1 MRNVDKPDPRRPWIV
16 PGPIKEV
23 TPGPSRRGQPDPLSL
38 RIDTLPSPDAGPG
51 SAAAAAP
58 AGEPSQQALS
68 DFAFDAI
75 TDGLAAIR
83 NGEMVVV
90 VDDENR
96 ENEGDLICAAQFATP
111 QQINFMAIEARG
123 LICLAMEGERLDA
136 LDLPL
141 MVDRNTDN
149 NQTAFT
155 VSVDAGPEHGVSTGI
170 SAEDRARTIQV
181 AIHPATRP
189 ADLRRPGHIFPL
201 RARSGGV
208 LRRAGHTEAAID
220 LARLAGLFPAGVI
233 CEIQNPDGSMAR
245 LPQLVDYAR
254 RHGLRLISIA
264 DLIRYRLDT
273 ERFVRRQ
280 AEADLPSAF
289 GHFRA
294 IGYRN
299 ELDGSEHVAIV
310 KGTPQ
315 ASDGP
320 VLVRVH
326 SECLTG
332 DAFGSLRCDCRPQ
345 LEAALRMI
353 EAAGEGVVVYL
364 RQEGRGIGLI
374 NKLRAYSL
382 QDGGLDTVEANE
394 RLGFPA
400 DLRNYGIGAQ
410 ILSDLGVQRLR
421 LITNNPRKIA
431 GLGGYGLQVEDR
443 VPLVMD
449 PGLHN
454 ASYLQAKRTKL
465 GHLFGQGPSCP
476 IAGPTALIGWRGE
489 APAGLLQALQEQL
502 TALALE
508 HGLRTE
514 QQEDPRLL
522 ALLDQPRLALLLST
536 DLTPPPQDLGGE
548 GLRAILRR
556 LVELPGTTHL
566 TLLLGSDP
574 RRLNHPSASL
584 GSATRRLPELSQPLA
599 EAQPLQLDTLI
610 QWLPEG

>member
-1 MRNVDKPDPRRPWIV
+1 LTL
-16 PGPIKEV
+16 
-23 TPGPSRRGQPDPLSL
+23 TPERHATDVETVFR
-38 RIDTLPSPDAGPG
+38 
-51 SAAAAAP
+51 
-58 AGEPSQQALS
+58 
-68 DFAFDAI
+68 FDSIA
-75 TDGLAAIR
+75 DGLAAIR
-83 NGEMVVV
+83 NGESIVV

-141 MVDRNTDN
+141 MVDHNTDS

-155 VSVDAGPEHGVSTGI
+155 VSVDAGPEHGVGTGI

-181 AIHPATRP
+181 AIHPQSRP
-189 ADLRRPGHIFPL
+189 ADLRRPGHVFPL
-201 RARSGGV
+201 RARAGGV
-208 LRRAGHTEAAID
+208 LKRAGHTEAAVD

-245 LPQLVDYAR
+245 LPELLLYAR

-280 AEADLPSAF
+280 AEALLPSAF
-289 GHFRA
+289 GDFMA

-299 ELDGSEHVAIV
+299 ELDGSEHVALV
-310 KGTPQ
+310 KGSPDK
-315 ASDGP
+315 ADAP

-364 RQEGRGIGLI
+364 RQEGRGIGLV

-400 DLRNYGIGAQ
+400 DLRNYGVGAQ
-410 ILSDLGVQRLR
+410 ILSDLGVRHLR

-431 GLGGYGLQVEDR
+431 GLDGYGLCVVDR
-443 VPLVMD
+443 VPLVID
-449 PGLHN
+449 AGTHN
-454 ASYLQAKRTKL
+454 AAYLSAKRLKL
-465 GHLFGQGPSCP
+465 GHLMEPFPQGIPERDEASSP
-476 IAGPTALIGWRGE
+476 GPTAVVAWQGE
-489 APAGLLQALQEQL
+489 REDLQRDHSLFQRLQSWAEERSL
-502 TALALE
+502 RLSLE
-508 HGLRTE
+508 DR
-514 QQEDPRLL
+514 PRLL
-522 ALLDQPRLALLLST
+522 ALLEGPSLAALLTAQPSQALRPEELAAVLTLLGNRPGTCAVALLLAPDRTRSSHPPALLEPERRPLSDLHEASTLACPRLAM
-536 DLTPPPQDLGGE
+536 E
-548 GLRAILRR
+548 
-556 LVELPGTTHL
+556 PGAFI
-566 TLLLGSDP
+566 
-574 RRLNHPSASL
+574 RWQR
-584 GSATRRLPELSQPLA
+584 
-599 EAQPLQLDTLI
+599 
-610 QWLPEG
+610 